1 MFDGVGLAE
10 AGDEGPMVL
19 GLPDDPARRP
29 RWPIIM
35 QSTWMADRNGK
46 EIFEGDVVEL
56 FNEKRKIRWA
66 DGSWYFVDREGDGD
80 HVFFFHRHMEV
91 IGNIYEN
98 PELMK

>member
-1 MFDGVGLAE
+1 MDYTVG
-10 AGDEGPMVL
+10 EGLSLDRAICYQQSGRLVL
-19 GLPDDPARRP
+19 
-29 RWPIIM
+29 M
-35 QSTWMADRNGK
+35 QSTGLADRNGK

-98 PELMK
+98 PELMKDGM

>member
-1 MFDGVGLAE
+1 
-10 AGDEGPMVL
+10 MVL
-19 GLPDDPARRP
+19 GLPDDPAERP

-35 QSTWMADRNGK
+35 QSTGLADVNGK
-46 EIFEGDVVEL
+46 EIFEGDVIEL
-56 FNEKRKIRWA
+56 YDKKRKIRWA

-98 PELMK
+98 PELMKDGM